1 MGERASLGA
10 RSGRVDSQAEGSRRC
25 GQPDVECRE
34 RGRAPGRGKRQME
47 SVGSAQRSRLQR
59 EQELFRLAV
68 DVTRQLDAA
77 VDALIEA
84 REDRVLQPSRG
95 LARERL
101 LVKSPRG
108 RGNDFGYGQVGY
120 ENIMSSRYRVVELV
134 ASRFR

>member
-1 MGERASLGA
+1 
-10 RSGRVDSQAEGSRRC
+10 
-25 GQPDVECRE
+25 
-34 RGRAPGRGKRQME
+34 ME

-77 VDALIEA
+77 VDALVEA

-120 ENIMSSRYRVVELV
+120 ENIMSPRYRVVELV
-134 ASRFR
+134 ASRFW